1 MAQIRGILRI
11 DFTGDPLLLRATD
24 GAVTVSIPIR
34 IRRYGGRKQVV
45 VPQSISTGLNASA
58 APTAMQ
64 VALARGHRWLRLIE
78 SGKVINIT
86 AIAKTENVDRSYISR
101 VVNLTTLAP
110 EIQAAILD
118 ETLPGTVSLLDLARA
133 AGRVEAE
140 VLDGHFQ
147 YQRLVNRGALAG
159 IRHGNPCDRNAAIAE
174 VARRAKQPF
183 IRSPPATIYVAVDAH
198 VKAGETHRNGPG

>member
-45 VPQSISTGLNASA
+45 VPQGISTGLNATA

-86 AIAKTENVDRSYISR
+86 AITKTENVDRSYISR

-147 YQRLVNRGALAG
+147 YQRLVNRGALPVFVME
-159 IRHGNPCDRNAAIAE
+159 IR
-174 VARRAKQPF
+174 
-183 IRSPPATIYVAVDAH
+183 ATAMLRLP
-198 VKAGETHRNGPG
+198 K